1 MSIARRGIY
10 WAGLALGASA
20 VAFNTE
26 VGYSLVS
33 ANCAQC
39 ESD

>member
-1 MSIARRGIY
+1 MSLARRGIY

-26 VGYSLVS
+26 VGIASYR
-33 ANCAQC
+33 
-39 ESD
+39 